1 MSGTAFKKTI
11 QMDLTEKSINNAI
24 REIQKFQD
32 QLKQGMDDL
41 CNELLED
48 GIFHAKVQIQSLDAV
63 DTGALM
69 ASIGHGAFDP
79 QTRTGI
85 IYAGS
90 YYALFVEF
98 GTGIVGQDNPH
109 PTVADGTVDDFAVM
123 GSNGSVY
130 TRYDTND
137 HGEDGWVYRKV
148 GENKYRWTK
157 GMPAR
162 PFMYNTYLTLKG
174 IAEDYGGKIIGEY
187 VR

>member
-1 MSGTAFKKTI
+1 MNRTAFTKTI
-11 QMDLTEKSINNAI
+11 EFDLSSRSIDAAV
-24 REIQKFQD
+24 RELQTFQQ
-32 QLKQGMDDL
+32 QLKAGIDDL

-48 GIFHAKVQIQSLDAV
+48 GVFHAKVQIQSLDAV

-98 GTGIVGQDNPH
+98 GTGIIGQDNRH
-109 PTVADGTVDDFAVM
+109 PTVVDGTVDDFAVM
-123 GSNGSVY
+123 GSNGSIY
-130 TRYDTND
+130 TKYDTHN
-137 HGEDGWVYRKV
+137 HGDDGWVYRKV
-148 GENKYRWTK
+148 GENKFRWTK

-187 VR
+187 IR